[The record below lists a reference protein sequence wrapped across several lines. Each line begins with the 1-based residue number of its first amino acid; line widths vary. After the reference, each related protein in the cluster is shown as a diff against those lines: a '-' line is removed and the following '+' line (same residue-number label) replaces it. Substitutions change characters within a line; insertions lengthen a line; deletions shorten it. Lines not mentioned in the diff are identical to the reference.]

1 MENPKV
7 FISYSHSSDSY
18 KDQIRD
24 FATMLRSH
32 GIDATFDEWELSG
45 GNDLNAFMEQS
56 IKDADKVIIAC
67 DKNYSDKANNRS
79 GGAGIETYIISP
91 EVYLKH
97 NQNKYIPVIFE
108 KDIYGNVYTPDYLKG
123 RLYYDFTDPNNTLS
137 KELLIRDI
145 FGKPKYT
152 KPVMGTIPTYIEE
165 YEDDNPK
172 AYLNSIFALSRVAL
186 GKINSAF
193 SNSMISNLS
202 VEIGK
207 VYKENLISYKE
218 YRDDPSNVTYNKI
231 EKFEDLVEPYIN
243 ILEAEV
249 LSGNMKVND
258 LVTMFEN
265 LIKYD
270 HLLKEGE
277 STSTDGMWD
286 HIDFSIYEI
295 FLYTVTVLR
304 THNQHKAIKD
314 LLHSNFFGLN
324 RRYGQKYSDFVG
336 FNKYL
341 PSLEIRKSTLKLN
354 RISLHADL
362 IVDRA
367 EKTKFKA
374 SSIVQTDLYLA
385 FYSEIKNSYSTMGF
399 WFPRL
404 YIYESFF
411 RTGDLF
417 ERLISKRYFNQ
428 FLSEIGL
435 ENKQE
440 LQKILET
447 YKTDVEKEG
456 LRNRGYSQSFSSVPL
471 LTNVLDIDTLGTIE

>member
-1 MENPKV
+1 MENPRV
-7 FISYSHSSDSY
+7 FISYSHSSDAY
-18 KDQIRD
+18 KERIRD

-45 GNDLNAFMEQS
+45 GNDLNVFMEQS
-56 IKDADKVIIAC
+56 IKDAEKVVIAC

-79 GGAGIETYIISP
+79 GGAGVETYIISP
-91 EVYLKH
+91 EVYKKH

-108 KDIYGNVYTPDYLKG
+108 KDIDGNAYTPDYLKG

-137 KELLIRDI
+137 KESLIRDI

-152 KPVMGTIPTYIEE
+152 KPIMGTIPTYIEE
-165 YEDDNPK
+165 YEDDDPK
-172 AYLNSIFALSRVAL
+172 AYLNSLYALSRAAL
-186 GKINSAF
+186 GKINS
-193 SNSMISNLS
+193 SKSMITYLS
-202 VEIGK
+202 IEIGK
-207 VYKENLISYKE
+207 VYKDNLLTYKE
-218 YRDDPSNVTYNKI
+218 YHDDPSIVTYSKI
-231 EKFEDLVEPYIN
+231 EKFEDLIEPYIN

-249 LSGNMKVND
+249 LSGGLKVNE

-286 HIDFSIYEI
+286 HINFSTYEI
-295 FLYTVTVLR
+295 FLYTITILR

-314 LLHSNFFGLN
+314 LLHSNFFGLK
-324 RRYGQKYSDFVG
+324 RRHGEKYSDFVG
-336 FNKYL
+336 FDKYL

-374 SSIVQTDLYLA
+374 SSIVQTDIYLA
-385 FYSEIKNSYSTMGF
+385 FYSEIKNSYSTVGF

-404 YIYESFF
+404 YIFESYFSI
-411 RTGDLF
+411 GDLF

-428 FLSEIGL
+428 FLIETGL

-440 LQKILET
+440 LQKTLEK

-456 LRNRGYSQSFSSVPL
+456 FRNRGYSQSFSSVPL
-471 LTNVLDIDTLGTIE
+471 LTSVLNIDTLATIE